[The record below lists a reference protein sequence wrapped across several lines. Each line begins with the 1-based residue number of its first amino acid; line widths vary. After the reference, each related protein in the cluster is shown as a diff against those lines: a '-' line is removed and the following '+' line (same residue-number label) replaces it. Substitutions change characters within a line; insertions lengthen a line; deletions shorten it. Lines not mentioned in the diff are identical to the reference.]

1 VFRLARLSLANRAV
15 VALATIAIFVLGA
28 LSLGSLKQELIPS
41 LELPAGAVVATY
53 PGASPE
59 VVEQRVTE
67 PLEAAALSVEG
78 IESVGSTASTGSSVT
93 TVQFEYGTD
102 MDAATQRLQTAVT
115 RTQSQLPEDV
125 EPQVVTGS
133 LDDLPVIQL
142 AAAGREGSGEDVDA
156 AALADTVDTVVVPTL
171 EDLDGVRSVAVTGGE
186 TDQVLVDVKTKKLAA
201 AGLTTQDVADVLKDN
216 GVVLPA
222 GTITDD
228 DVTYSVQAGSGI
240 DSVKELKALP
250 LVPDPAAAGA
260 TTGDATG
267 GTTGEIGDGTG
278 APPAADGTAPDAAGA
293 APGATP
299 EGAPEGSTAP
309 APEQAP
315 ESAGAPETAPQPP
328 AAPEPVT
335 LADVASVKVVPVDA
349 TSYSRL
355 DGESSLGVAITK
367 TPDGNTVDVSHAVQD
382 AMDDLRPELDEAGVT
397 TAVVFDQAPFIE
409 ESIEGLATEGGLGLL
424 FAVLVILVFLVS
436 LRSTLV
442 SAVSIPLSLAV
453 TFVVMN
459 ATGYTLN
466 ILTLGALTISIG
478 RVVDDAIVVIENI
491 KRHLSYGEDKKEAIL
506 TAVRE
511 VGGAITASTIS
522 TVAVFLPIALVG
534 GMVGE
539 LFRPFAMTVA
549 IAMLASLVVALTIV
563 PVLAYWFVK
572 APVVATDPDEA
583 ARVREAAE
591 AKERRGLW
599 QRAYVP
605 SLGAALRHPWVTL
618 VVAVAVL
625 GGTLALVPRLET
637 NFIGDSGQ
645 DTVTVTQAF
654 EPGASLEAQDAA
666 ATDVEEALAG
676 VDAVESVQTTVGS
689 ADAATAAFMGGGSA
703 PQATFAVTLDGDAD
717 GVAAQGEIRA
727 AVEPLADSGVT
738 TAVSVSGGDSG
749 FGSTTV
755 DLVVQ
760 ANDSDALDEA
770 AQQVTSAVSD
780 LDGVAEVS
788 NDLAAAQQVVQVA
801 VDREKTAEAGL
812 TETQVSGIVSGAM
825 DPEQTAGEVDL
836 GDGPIDVVVRTG
848 DAPATQAEIEEIEIP
863 TLTGTVPLTD
873 VATVE
878 KVDVPTS
885 ISRTDGGRSA
895 TVSVTPE
902 TQDVGTLSAEITAA
916 TDDLDLPAG
925 ATVEVGG
932 VAADQADAFAD
943 LGLALVAAIAI
954 VYLVMV
960 ATFGSLVQPLIL
972 LVSVPFSAT
981 GALLALLA
989 TDTPLGVPALI
1000 GVLMLVGIV
1009 VSNAIVLIDLINQYR
1024 DPAHGRP
1031 RPLEEAVREG
1041 ARKRLRPIV
1050 MTALA
1055 TIFALT
1061 PMAVGLTGGGSFIS
1075 RPLALVV
1082 IGGLVSSTL
1091 LTLFVV
1097 PVLYELIERRK
1108 ERRRARRAER
1118 VARRAERAELADRER
1133 AAEPA

>member
-1 VFRLARLSLANRAV
+1 MFRLARLSLANRAV
-15 VALATIAIFVLGA
+15 VALATLAIFVFGA
-28 LSLGSLKQELIPS
+28 MSLGSLKQELIPS

-53 PGASPE
+53 PGASPR
-59 VVEQRVTE
+59 VVEARVTE
-67 PLEAAALSVEG
+67 PLEAAAQSVEG
-78 IESVGSTASTGSSVT
+78 IEQIGSTASTGSSVT

-142 AAAGREGSGEDVDA
+142 AASGTDDSLPA
-156 AALADTVDTVVVPTL
+156 DDLAHTVDTVVVPAL
-171 EDLDGVRSVAVTGGE
+171 EDLDGVRSVAVSGGE
-186 TDQVLVDVKTKKLAA
+186 TDQVLVDVDTDELAA
-201 AGLTTQDVADVLKDN
+201 AGLTTEDVTAVLQDN

-240 DSVKELKALP
+240 DSVKELRALP
-250 LVPDPAAAGA
+250 LVPDPSAQAAPGA
-260 TTGDATG
+260 TATGDPTG
-267 GTTGEIGDGTG
+267 GTTGEIGDGTA
-278 APPAADGTAPDAAGA
+278 APP
-293 APGATP
+293 
-299 EGAPEGSTAP
+299 
-309 APEQAP
+309 QL
-315 ESAGAPETAPQPP
+315 
-328 AAPEPVT
+328 PEPVA
-335 LADVASVKVVPVDA
+335 LSDVATVEVVPVEA

-355 DGESSLGVAITK
+355 DGEPALGVAITK
-367 TPDGNTVDVSHAVQD
+367 TPDGNTVDVSHEVQD
-382 AMDDLRPELDEAGVT
+382 AIDELRPELEAAGVT

-409 ESIEGLATEGGLGLL
+409 ESIEGLATEGGLGLV
-424 FAVLVILVFLVS
+424 FAVIVILVFLLS

-453 TFVVMN
+453 TFLVMN
-459 ATGYTLN
+459 LTGYTLN

-491 KRHLSYGEDKKEAIL
+491 KRHLSYGEDKKDAIL

-511 VGGAITASTIS
+511 VGGAIAASTIC
-522 TVAVFLPIALVG
+522 TVAVFAPIAFVG

-563 PVLAYWFVK
+563 PVLAYWFVRTP
-572 APVVATDPDEA
+572 AVPASPDEA
-583 ARVREAAE
+583 ERVREAAE
-591 AKERRGLW
+591 RKERRGLW

-645 DTVTVTQAF
+645 DTVTVTQTF
-654 EPGASLEAQDAA
+654 ESGASLEAQDDAA
-666 ATDVEEALAG
+666 REVEDALAD

-689 ADAATAAFMGGGSA
+689 GDAAQAAFMGGGSA
-703 PQATFAVTLDGDAD
+703 AQATFSITLDPEAD
-717 GVAAQGEIRA
+717 GVAAQDAVRD
-727 AVEPLADSGVT
+727 AVEPLTGGVT
-738 TAVSVSGGDSG
+738 TEVSVSGGDSG
-749 FGSTTV
+749 FGGSTI
-755 DLVVQ
+755 DLAVT
-760 ANDSDALDEA
+760 ATDDDALDEA
-770 AQQVTSAVSD
+770 ARQVTQAMTG

-788 NDLAAAQQVVQVA
+788 NDLTAAQQVVQVE
-801 VDREKTAEAGL
+801 VDRQAAAEAGL
-812 TETQVSGIVSGAM
+812 TETQVSGVVAAAM
-825 DPEQTAGEVDL
+825 EPEETAGQVDL
-836 GDGPIDVVVRTG
+836 GDGPTDVVVRTG
-848 DAPATQAEIEEIEIP
+848 DAPATQAEIEDLQVP
-863 TLTGTVPLTD
+863 TAAGTVALTD

-878 KVDVPTS
+878 KVDVPTA
-885 ISRTDGGRSA
+885 ISRTDGERSA
-895 TVSVTPE
+895 TVSVTPG
-902 TQDVGTLSAEITAA
+902 TQDVGTLSTTITQEVDA
-916 TDDLDLPAG
+916 LDLPAG
-925 ATVEVGG
+925 ADVEIGG

-989 TDTPLGVPALI
+989 ADVPLGVPALI

-1024 DPAHGRP
+1024 DRGRSMDD
-1031 RPLEEAVREG
+1031 AVREG
-1041 ARKRLRPIV
+1041 SRKRLRPIV

-1061 PMAVGLTGGGSFIS
+1061 PMAIGLTGGGSFIS
-1075 RPLALVV
+1075 QPLALVV
-1082 IGGLVSSTL
+1082 IGGLISSTL

-1097 PVLYELIERRK
+1097 PVLYSLIERRN
-1108 ERRRARRAER
+1108 ERRRAKKQARAER
-1118 VARRAERAELADRER
+1118 RAAKKATKDR
-1133 AAEPA
+1133 AAEEAPQPA

>member
-1 VFRLARLSLANRAV
+1 VSVFRLARLSLANRAV
-15 VALATIAIFVLGA
+15 VALATIAIFVFGA
-28 LSLGSLKQELIPS
+28 MSLGSLKQELIPS

-67 PLEAAALSVEG
+67 PLEAAAQSVEG

-115 RTQSQLPEDV
+115 RIQSQLPEDV

-142 AAAGREGSGEDVDA
+142 AAAAGQDSGDDVDA
-156 AALADTVDTVVVPTL
+156 AALADTVDTVVVPAL

-250 LVPDPAAAGA
+250 IVPDPALAAGA
-260 TTGDATG
+260 TTGAGDATG
-267 GTTGEIGDGTG
+267 GTTGEVGDGTG
-278 APPAADGTAPDAAGA
+278 APPAADGSASGSTQGA
-293 APGATP
+293 EGATTP
-299 EGAPEGSTAP
+299 
-309 APEQAP
+309 QA
-315 ESAGAPETAPQPP
+315 P

-335 LADVASVKVVPVDA
+335 LADVATVQVVPVEA
-349 TSYSRL
+349 TSHSRL

-382 AMDDLRPELDEAGVT
+382 AMDDLRPELEEAGVT

-424 FAVLVILVFLVS
+424 FAVVIILVFLVS

-572 APVVATDPDEA
+572 APAVATDPAEA
-583 ARVREAAE
+583 ERVREAAE

-637 NFIGDSGQ
+637 TSSG
-645 DTVTVTQAF
+645 TPA
-654 EPGASLEAQDAA
+654 
-666 ATDVEEALAG
+666 
-676 VDAVESVQTTVGS
+676 
-689 ADAATAAFMGGGSA
+689 
-703 PQATFAVTLDGDAD
+703 
-717 GVAAQGEIRA
+717 
-727 AVEPLADSGVT
+727 
-738 TAVSVSGGDSG
+738 
-749 FGSTTV
+749 
-755 DLVVQ
+755 
-760 ANDSDALDEA
+760 
-770 AQQVTSAVSD
+770 
-780 LDGVAEVS
+780 
-788 NDLAAAQQVVQVA
+788 
-801 VDREKTAEAGL
+801 
-812 TETQVSGIVSGAM
+812 
-825 DPEQTAGEVDL
+825 
-836 GDGPIDVVVRTG
+836 RT
-848 DAPATQAEIEEIEIP
+848 PSP
-863 TLTGTVPLTD
+863 
-873 VATVE
+873 
-878 KVDVPTS
+878 
-885 ISRTDGGRSA
+885 
-895 TVSVTPE
+895 
-902 TQDVGTLSAEITAA
+902 
-916 TDDLDLPAG
+916 
-925 ATVEVGG
+925 
-932 VAADQADAFAD
+932 
-943 LGLALVAAIAI
+943 
-954 VYLVMV
+954 
-960 ATFGSLVQPLIL
+960 
-972 LVSVPFSAT
+972 
-981 GALLALLA
+981 
-989 TDTPLGVPALI
+989 
-1000 GVLMLVGIV
+1000 
-1009 VSNAIVLIDLINQYR
+1009 
-1024 DPAHGRP
+1024 
-1031 RPLEEAVREG
+1031 
-1041 ARKRLRPIV
+1041 
-1050 MTALA
+1050 
-1055 TIFALT
+1055 
-1061 PMAVGLTGGGSFIS
+1061 
-1075 RPLALVV
+1075 
-1082 IGGLVSSTL
+1082 
-1091 LTLFVV
+1091 
-1097 PVLYELIERRK
+1097 
-1108 ERRRARRAER
+1108 
-1118 VARRAERAELADRER
+1118 
-1133 AAEPA
+1133 

>member
-1 VFRLARLSLANRAV
+1 MFRLARLSLANRAV
-15 VALATIAIFVLGA
+15 VALATIAIFVFGA
-28 LSLGSLKQELIPS
+28 MSLGSLKQELIPS

-67 PLEAAALSVEG
+67 PLEAAAQSVEG
-78 IESVGSTASTGSSVT
+78 TESIGSTASTGSSVT

-115 RTQSQLPEDV
+115 RIQSQLPEDV

-142 AAAGREGSGEDVDA
+142 AAAGADGDVDA
-156 AALADTVDTVVVPTL
+156 AALADTVDTVVVPAL

-186 TDQVLVDVKTKKLAA
+186 TDQVLVDVRTKKLAE

-228 DVTYSVQAGSGI
+228 DVTYSVQAGSSI

-260 TTGDATG
+260 TTGAGDATG
-267 GTTGEIGDGTG
+267 GTTGEVGDGTG
-278 APPAADGTAPDAAGA
+278 APPAADGSAQDPAQGA
-293 APGATP
+293 
-299 EGAPEGSTAP
+299 EGA
-309 APEQAP
+309 
-315 ESAGAPETAPQPP
+315 TAPQTP

-335 LADVASVKVVPVDA
+335 LADVATVKVVPVEA
-349 TSYSRL
+349 TSHSRL

-382 AMDDLRPELDEAGVT
+382 AMDDLKPELEDAGVT

-424 FAVLVILVFLVS
+424 FAVIVILVFLVS

-491 KRHLSYGEDKKEAIL
+491 KRHLSYGEDKKAAIL

-572 APVVATDPDEA
+572 APAVATDPAEA
-583 ARVREAAE
+583 ERVREAAE

-645 DTVTVTQAF
+645 DTVTVTQTF
-654 EPGASLEAQDAA
+654 ETGASLEAQDAA
-666 ATDVEEALAG
+666 AGEVEDALAD

-689 ADAATAAFMGGGSA
+689 GDAAMAAFMGGGSS
-703 PQATFAVTLDGDAD
+703 PQATFAITLDPDAD
-717 GVAAQGEIRA
+717 GVEAQSEIRD
-727 AVEPLADSGVT
+727 AVEPLADTGVT
-738 TAVSVSGGDSG
+738 TEVSVSGGDSG
-749 FGSTTV
+749 FGSSTV

-760 ANDSDALDEA
+760 AHDSDDLESA
-770 AQQVTSAVSD
+770 AQQVTDAVSD
-780 LDGVAEVS
+780 LDGVAEVT
-788 NDLAAAQQVVQVA
+788 NDLSAAQQVVQVS
-801 VDREKTAEAGL
+801 VDREKAAEAGL

-836 GDGPIDVVVRTG
+836 GDGPIDVVVKTG
-848 DAPATQAEIEEIEIP
+848 DAPATQAEIEDLEVP
-863 TLTGTVPLTD
+863 TATGTVPLTD

-885 ISRTDGGRSA
+885 ISRTDGQRSA

-902 TQDVGTLSAEITAA
+902 TQDVGTLSADITAA

-925 ATVEVGG
+925 ATVEIGG
-932 VAADQADAFAD
+932 VAADQADAFSD

-1024 DPAHGRP
+1024 DPAHGHP
-1031 RPLEEAVREG
+1031 RSLDEAVREG

-1061 PMAVGLTGGGSFIS
+1061 PMAIGLTGGGSFIS
-1075 RPLALVV
+1075 QPLALVV
-1082 IGGLVSSTL
+1082 IGGLISSTL

-1108 ERRRARRAER
+1108 ERRGTKRDSRVVRKAEKAER
-1118 VARRAERAELADRER
+1118 AAARAAEKAEAAEEAAAVARRQAGTD
-1133 AAEPA
+1133 PA

>member
-1 VFRLARLSLANRAV
+1 MFRLARLSLANRAV
-15 VALATIAIFVLGA
+15 VALATIAIFVFGA
-28 LSLGSLKQELIPS
+28 MSLGSLKQELIPS

-67 PLEAAALSVEG
+67 PLEAAAQSVEG
-78 IESVGSTASTGSSVT
+78 IESIGSTASTGSSVT

-115 RTQSQLPEDV
+115 RIQSQLPEDV

-142 AAAGREGSGEDVDA
+142 AAAGADGDVDP
-156 AALADTVDTVVVPTL
+156 AALADTVDTVVVPAL

-228 DVTYSVQAGSGI
+228 DVTYSVQAGSSI
-240 DSVKELKALP
+240 ESVKELKALP
-250 LVPDPAAAGA
+250 LVPDPAAGAGA
-260 TTGDATG
+260 TTGAGDATG
-267 GTTGEIGDGTG
+267 GTTGEVGDGTG
-278 APPAADGTAPDAAGA
+278 APPAGA
-293 APGATP
+293 AT
-299 EGAPEGSTAP
+299 
-309 APEQAP
+309 QA
-315 ESAGAPETAPQPP
+315 P

-335 LADVASVKVVPVDA
+335 LADVASVEVVPVEA
-349 TSYSRL
+349 TSHSRL

-382 AMDDLRPELDEAGVT
+382 AMDDLKPELEDAGVT

-424 FAVLVILVFLVS
+424 FAVIVILVFLVS

-491 KRHLSYGEDKKEAIL
+491 KRHLSYGEDKKAAIL

-572 APVVATDPDEA
+572 APAVAADPAEA
-583 ARVREAAE
+583 ERIREAAE

-645 DTVTVTQAF
+645 DTVTVTQTF
-654 EPGASLEAQDAA
+654 ETGASLEAQDAA
-666 ATDVEEALAG
+666 ASEVEDALAG

-689 ADAATAAFMGGGSA
+689 GDAAMAAFMGGGSA
-703 PQATFAVTLDGDAD
+703 PQATFAITLDPEAD
-717 GVAAQGEIRA
+717 GVEAQTEIRD
-727 AVEPLADSGVT
+727 AVEPLAGAGVT
-738 TAVSVSGGDSG
+738 SEVSVSGGDSG

-760 ANDSDALDEA
+760 AHDSDDLESA
-770 AQQVTSAVSD
+770 AQQVTDAVSG
-780 LDGVAEVS
+780 LDGVAEVT
-788 NDLAAAQQVVQVA
+788 NDLAAAQQVVQVS
-801 VDREKTAEAGL
+801 VDREKAAEAGL

-836 GDGPIDVVVRTG
+836 GDGPIDVVVKTG
-848 DAPATQAEIEEIEIP
+848 DAPATQGEIEDLEIP
-863 TLTGTVPLTD
+863 TAAGMVPLTD

-885 ISRTDGGRSA
+885 ISRTDGERSA

-902 TQDVGTLSAEITAA
+902 TQDVGTLSADITAA

-925 ATVEVGG
+925 ATVEIGG

-1024 DPAHGRP
+1024 DPAHGQP
-1031 RPLEEAVREG
+1031 RSLDEAVREG

-1061 PMAVGLTGGGSFIS
+1061 PMAIGLTGGGSFIS
-1075 RPLALVV
+1075 QPLALVV
-1082 IGGLVSSTL
+1082 IGGLISSTL

-1108 ERRRARRAER
+1108 ERRRTKRDSRAVRKAEKAER
-1118 VARRAERAELADRER
+1118 AAARAAERAE
-1133 AAEPA
+1133 AAEEAAATARRQAGTDPA

>member
-1 VFRLARLSLANRAV
+1 MFRLARLSLANRAV
-15 VALATIAIFVLGA
+15 VALATIAIFVFGA
-28 LSLGSLKQELIPS
+28 MSLGSLKQELIPS

-67 PLEAAALSVEG
+67 PLEAAAQSVEG
-78 IESVGSTASTGSSVT
+78 IESIGSTASTGSSVT

-115 RTQSQLPEDV
+115 RIQSQLPEDV

-142 AAAGREGSGEDVDA
+142 AAAGADGDVDA
-156 AALADTVDTVVVPTL
+156 AALADTVDTVVVPAL

-186 TDQVLVDVKTKKLAA
+186 TDQVLVDVKTKKLAE

-228 DVTYSVQAGSGI
+228 DVTYSVQAGSSI

-260 TTGDATG
+260 TTGAGDATG
-267 GTTGEIGDGTG
+267 GTTGEVGDGTG
-278 APPAADGTAPDAAGA
+278 APPAADGAAQDPAQGA
-293 APGATP
+293 
-299 EGAPEGSTAP
+299 EGA
-309 APEQAP
+309 
-315 ESAGAPETAPQPP
+315 TAPQTP

-335 LADVASVKVVPVDA
+335 LADVATVKVVPVEA
-349 TSYSRL
+349 TSHSRL

-382 AMDDLRPELDEAGVT
+382 AMDDLKPELEDAGVT

-424 FAVLVILVFLVS
+424 FAVIVILVFLVS

-491 KRHLSYGEDKKEAIL
+491 KRHLSYGEDKKAAIL

-572 APVVATDPDEA
+572 APAVATDPAEA
-583 ARVREAAE
+583 ERVREAAE

-645 DTVTVTQAF
+645 DTVTVTQTF
-654 EPGASLEAQDAA
+654 ETGASLEAQDAA
-666 ATDVEEALAG
+666 AGEVEDALAD

-689 ADAATAAFMGGGSA
+689 GDAAMAAFMGGGSS
-703 PQATFAVTLDGDAD
+703 PQATFAITLDPDAD
-717 GVAAQGEIRA
+717 GVEAQSEIRD
-727 AVEPLADSGVT
+727 AVEPLADTGVT
-738 TAVSVSGGDSG
+738 TEVSVSGGDSG
-749 FGSTTV
+749 FGSSTV

-760 ANDSDALDEA
+760 AHDSDDLESA
-770 AQQVTSAVSD
+770 AQQVTDAVSD
-780 LDGVAEVS
+780 LDGVAEVT
-788 NDLAAAQQVVQVA
+788 NDLSAAQQVVQVS
-801 VDREKTAEAGL
+801 VDREKAAEAGL

-836 GDGPIDVVVRTG
+836 GDGPIDVVVKTG
-848 DAPATQAEIEEIEIP
+848 DAPATQAEIEDLEVP
-863 TLTGTVPLTD
+863 TATGTVPLTD

-885 ISRTDGGRSA
+885 ISRTDGQRSA

-902 TQDVGTLSAEITAA
+902 TQDVGTLSADITAA

-925 ATVEVGG
+925 ATVEIGG
-932 VAADQADAFAD
+932 VAADQADAFSD

-1024 DPAHGRP
+1024 DPAHGHP
-1031 RPLEEAVREG
+1031 RSLDEAVREG

-1061 PMAVGLTGGGSFIS
+1061 PMAIGLTGGGSFIS
-1075 RPLALVV
+1075 QPLALVV
-1082 IGGLVSSTL
+1082 IGGLISSTL

-1108 ERRRARRAER
+1108 ERRGTKRDSRVVRKAEKAER
-1118 VARRAERAELADRER
+1118 AAARAAEKAEAAEEAAAVARRQAGTD
-1133 AAEPA
+1133 PA

>member
-1 VFRLARLSLANRAV
+1 MFRLARLSLANRAV
-15 VALATIAIFVLGA
+15 VALATIAIFVFGA
-28 LSLGSLKQELIPS
+28 MSLGSLKQELIPS

-67 PLEAAALSVEG
+67 PLEAAAQSVEG

-115 RTQSQLPEDV
+115 RIQSQLPEDV

-142 AAAGREGSGEDVDA
+142 AAAASQDTDEDLDA
-156 AALADTVDTVVVPTL
+156 AALADTVDSVVVPAL

-186 TDQVLVDVKTKKLAA
+186 TDQVLVDVKTKKLAE

-228 DVTYSVQAGSGI
+228 DVTYSVQAGSSI

-260 TTGDATG
+260 TTGAGDATG
-267 GTTGEIGDGTG
+267 GTTGEVGDGTG
-278 APPAADGTAPDAAGA
+278 APPAADGSAQDPAQGA
-293 APGATP
+293 
-299 EGAPEGSTAP
+299 EGA
-309 APEQAP
+309 
-315 ESAGAPETAPQPP
+315 TAPQTP

-335 LADVASVKVVPVDA
+335 LADVATVKVVPVEA
-349 TSYSRL
+349 TSHSRL

-382 AMDDLRPELDEAGVT
+382 AMDDLKPELEDAGVT

-424 FAVLVILVFLVS
+424 FAVIVILVFLVS

-491 KRHLSYGEDKKEAIL
+491 KRHLSYGEDKKAAIL

-572 APVVATDPDEA
+572 APAVATDPAEA
-583 ARVREAAE
+583 ERVREAAE

-645 DTVTVTQAF
+645 DTVTVTQTF
-654 EPGASLEAQDAA
+654 ETGASLEAQDAA
-666 ATDVEEALAG
+666 AGEVEDALAG

-689 ADAATAAFMGGGSA
+689 GDAAMAAFMGGGSA
-703 PQATFAVTLDGDAD
+703 PQATFAITLDADAD
-717 GVAAQGEIRA
+717 GVQAQSEIRD
-727 AVEPLADSGVT
+727 AVEPLADTGVT
-738 TAVSVSGGDSG
+738 TEVSVSGGDSG
-749 FGSTTV
+749 FGSSTV

-760 ANDSDALDEA
+760 AHDSDDLESA
-770 AQQVTSAVSD
+770 AQQVTDAVSD
-780 LDGVAEVS
+780 LDGVAEVT
-788 NDLAAAQQVVQVA
+788 NDLSAAQQVVQVS
-801 VDREKTAEAGL
+801 VDREKAAEAGL

-836 GDGPIDVVVRTG
+836 GDGPIDVVVKTG
-848 DAPATQAEIEEIEIP
+848 DAPATQAEIEDLEVP
-863 TLTGTVPLTD
+863 TAAGMVPLTD

-885 ISRTDGGRSA
+885 ISRTDGQRSA

-902 TQDVGTLSAEITAA
+902 TQDVGTLSADITAA
-916 TDDLDLPAG
+916 TDELDLPAG
-925 ATVEVGG
+925 ATVEIGG
-932 VAADQADAFAD
+932 VAADQADAFSD

-1024 DPAHGRP
+1024 DPAHGHP
-1031 RPLEEAVREG
+1031 RSLDEAVREG

-1061 PMAVGLTGGGSFIS
+1061 PMAIGLTGGGSFIS
-1075 RPLALVV
+1075 QPLALVV
-1082 IGGLVSSTL
+1082 IGGLISSTL

-1108 ERRRARRAER
+1108 ERRGTKRDSRVVRKAEKAER
-1118 VARRAERAELADRER
+1118 AAARAAEKAEAAEEAAAVARRQAGTD
-1133 AAEPA
+1133 PA

>member
-1 VFRLARLSLANRAV
+1 MFRLARLSLANRAV
-15 VALATIAIFVLGA
+15 VALATIAIFVFGA
-28 LSLGSLKQELIPS
+28 MSLGSLKQELIPS

-67 PLEAAALSVEG
+67 PLEAAAQSVEG
-78 IESVGSTASTGSSVT
+78 IESIGSTASTGSSVT

-115 RTQSQLPEDV
+115 RIQSQLPEDV

-142 AAAGREGSGEDVDA
+142 AAAGSQDAGEDVDP
-156 AALADTVDTVVVPTL
+156 AALADTVDTVVVPAL

-186 TDQVLVDVKTKKLAA
+186 TDQVLVDVKTKKLAE

-222 GTITDD
+222 GTVTDD
-228 DVTYSVQAGSGI
+228 DVTYSVQAGSSI
-240 DSVKELKALP
+240 DSVKELKSLP
-250 LVPDPAAAGA
+250 LVPDPAVGAGA
-260 TTGDATG
+260 TTGAGDATG
-267 GTTGEIGDGTG
+267 GTTGQVGDGTG
-278 APPAADGTAPDAAGA
+278 APPAADGSTQ
-293 APGATP
+293 GAT
-299 EGAPEGSTAP
+299 
-309 APEQAP
+309 
-315 ESAGAPETAPQPP
+315 QPP

-335 LADVASVKVVPVDA
+335 LADVATVEVVPVEA
-349 TSYSRL
+349 TSHSRL

-367 TPDGNTVDVSHAVQD
+367 TPDGNTVEVSHAVQD
-382 AMDDLRPELDEAGVT
+382 AMDDLRPELADAGVT

-424 FAVLVILVFLVS
+424 FAVIVILVFLVS

-491 KRHLSYGEDKKEAIL
+491 KRHLSYGEDKKAAIL

-572 APVVATDPDEA
+572 APAVATDPAEA
-583 ARVREAAE
+583 ERVREAAE

-605 SLGAALRHPWVTL
+605 SLAASLRHPWVTL

-645 DTVTVTQAF
+645 DTVTVTQTF
-654 EPGASLEAQDAA
+654 ETGASLEAQDAA
-666 ATDVEEALAG
+666 ASEVEDALSG

-689 ADAATAAFMGGGSA
+689 GDAAMAAFMGGGSA
-703 PQATFAVTLDGDAD
+703 PQASFAITLDPDAD
-717 GVAAQGEIRA
+717 GVEAQGEIRD
-727 AVEPLADSGVT
+727 AVEPLAGTGVT
-738 TAVSVSGGDSG
+738 SEVSVSGGDSG
-749 FGSTTV
+749 FGSSTV

-760 ANDSDALDEA
+760 AHDSDDLETA
-770 AQQVTSAVSD
+770 AQDVTDAVSG
-780 LDGVAEVS
+780 LDGVAEVT
-788 NDLAAAQQVVQVA
+788 NDLAAAQQVVQVS
-801 VDREKTAEAGL
+801 VDREKAAEAGL

-836 GDGPIDVVVRTG
+836 GDGPVDVVVKTG
-848 DAPATQAEIEEIEIP
+848 DAPATQSEIEDLEVP
-863 TLTGTVPLTD
+863 TAAGMVPLTD

-885 ISRTDGGRSA
+885 ISRADGARSA

-902 TQDVGTLSAEITAA
+902 TQDVGTLSADITAA
-916 TDDLDLPAG
+916 TDELDLPAG
-925 ATVEVGG
+925 ATVEIGG

-989 TDTPLGVPALI
+989 TNTPLGVPALI

-1024 DPAHGRP
+1024 DPAHGQP
-1031 RPLEEAVREG
+1031 RSLDEAVREG

-1061 PMAVGLTGGGSFIS
+1061 PMAIGLTGGGSFIS
-1075 RPLALVV
+1075 QPLALVV
-1082 IGGLVSSTL
+1082 IGGLISSTL

-1108 ERRRARRAER
+1108 ERRQGKRDTRAQRK
-1118 VARRAERAELADRER
+1118 AERAEHAADR
-1133 AAEPA
+1133 AAEKAKAAEEAAAVARRQAGTDPA

>member
-1 VFRLARLSLANRAV
+1 MFRLARLSLANRAV
-15 VALATIAIFVLGA
+15 VALATLAIFVFGA
-28 LSLGSLKQELIPS
+28 MSLGSLKQELIPS

-67 PLEAAALSVEG
+67 PLEAAAQSVEG

-115 RTQSQLPEDV
+115 RIQSQLPEDV
-125 EPQVVTGS
+125 EPQVITGS

-142 AAAGREGSGEDVDA
+142 AAAADQDAGEDVDA
-156 AALADTVDTVVVPTL
+156 AALADTVDSVVVPAL

-186 TDQVLVDVKTKKLAA
+186 TDQVLVDVKTKKLAE

-228 DVTYSVQAGSGI
+228 DVTYSVQAGSSI

-250 LVPDPAAAGA
+250 LVPDPAAAAGA
-260 TTGDATG
+260 TTGAGDATG
-267 GTTGEIGDGTG
+267 GTTGEVGDGTG
-278 APPAADGTAPDAAGA
+278 APPAADGSAPGSAQGA
-293 APGATP
+293 EGATP
-299 EGAPEGSTAP
+299 QT
-309 APEQAP
+309 
-315 ESAGAPETAPQPP
+315 P

-335 LADVASVKVVPVDA
+335 LSDVATVKVVPVEA
-349 TSYSRL
+349 TSHSRL

-382 AMDDLRPELDEAGVT
+382 AMDDLKPELEDAGVT

-424 FAVLVILVFLVS
+424 FAVIVILVFLVS

-491 KRHLSYGEDKKEAIL
+491 KRHLSYGEDKKAAIL

-572 APVVATDPDEA
+572 APAVATDPAEA
-583 ARVREAAE
+583 ERVREAAE

-645 DTVTVTQAF
+645 DTVTVTQTF
-654 EPGASLEAQDAA
+654 ETGASLEAQDAA
-666 ATDVEEALAG
+666 ATEVEDALAG

-689 ADAATAAFMGGGSA
+689 GDAAMAAFMGGGSA
-703 PQATFAVTLDGDAD
+703 PQATFAVTLDSDAD
-717 GVAAQGEIRA
+717 GVEAQTEIRD
-727 AVEPLADSGVT
+727 AVEPLADTGVT
-738 TAVSVSGGDSG
+738 TEVSVSGGDSG
-749 FGSTTV
+749 FGSSTV

-760 ANDSDALDEA
+760 AHDSDDLEAA
-770 AQQVTSAVSD
+770 AQQVTDAVAD
-780 LDGVAEVS
+780 LDGVAEVT
-788 NDLAAAQQVVQVA
+788 NDLSAAQQVVQVS
-801 VDREKTAEAGL
+801 VDREKAAEAGL

-836 GDGPIDVVVRTG
+836 GDGPIDVVVKTG
-848 DAPATQAEIEEIEIP
+848 DAPATQAEIEDLEVP
-863 TLTGTVPLTD
+863 TAAGMVPLTD

-885 ISRTDGGRSA
+885 ISRTDGERSA

-902 TQDVGTLSAEITAA
+902 TQDVGTLSADITTA

-925 ATVEVGG
+925 ATVEIGG

-1024 DPAHGRP
+1024 DPAHGQP
-1031 RPLEEAVREG
+1031 RSLDEAVREG

-1061 PMAVGLTGGGSFIS
+1061 PMAIGLTGGGSFIS
-1075 RPLALVV
+1075 QPLALVV
-1082 IGGLVSSTL
+1082 IGGLISSTL

-1108 ERRRARRAER
+1108 ERRRTKRDSRVVRKAEKAER
-1118 VARRAERAELADRER
+1118 AAARAAEKAEAAEEAAAVARRQAGTDSA
-1133 AAEPA
+1133 

>member
-1 VFRLARLSLANRAV
+1 MFRLARLSLANRAV
-15 VALATIAIFVLGA
+15 VALATIAIFVFGA
-28 LSLGSLKQELIPS
+28 MSLGSLKQELIPS

-67 PLEAAALSVEG
+67 PLEAAAQSVEG

-115 RTQSQLPEDV
+115 RIQSQLPEDV

-142 AAAGREGSGEDVDA
+142 AAAASQDTDEDVDA
-156 AALADTVDTVVVPTL
+156 AALADTVDSVVVPAL

-186 TDQVLVDVKTKKLAA
+186 TDQVLVDVKTKKLAE

-228 DVTYSVQAGSGI
+228 DVTYSVQAGSSI

-260 TTGDATG
+260 TTGAGDATG
-267 GTTGEIGDGTG
+267 GTTGEVGDGTG
-278 APPAADGTAPDAAGA
+278 APPAADGSAQDPAQGA
-293 APGATP
+293 
-299 EGAPEGSTAP
+299 EGA
-309 APEQAP
+309 
-315 ESAGAPETAPQPP
+315 TAPQTP
-328 AAPEPVT
+328 AASEPVT
-335 LADVASVKVVPVDA
+335 LADVATVKVVPVEA
-349 TSYSRL
+349 TSHSRL

-382 AMDDLRPELDEAGVT
+382 AMDDLKPELEDAGVT

-424 FAVLVILVFLVS
+424 FAVIVILVFLVS

-491 KRHLSYGEDKKEAIL
+491 KRHLSYGEDKKAAIL

-572 APVVATDPDEA
+572 APAVATDPAEA
-583 ARVREAAE
+583 ERVREAAE

-645 DTVTVTQAF
+645 DTVTVTQTF
-654 EPGASLEAQDAA
+654 ETGASLEAQDAA
-666 ATDVEEALAG
+666 AGEVEDALAG

-689 ADAATAAFMGGGSA
+689 GDAAMAAFMGGGSA
-703 PQATFAVTLDGDAD
+703 PQATFAITLDADADAD
-717 GVAAQGEIRA
+717 GVQAQSEIRD
-727 AVEPLADSGVT
+727 AVEPLADTGVT
-738 TAVSVSGGDSG
+738 TEVSVSGGDSG

-760 ANDSDALDEA
+760 AHDSDDLESA
-770 AQQVTSAVSD
+770 AQQVTDAVSD
-780 LDGVAEVS
+780 LDGVAEVT
-788 NDLAAAQQVVQVA
+788 NDLSAAQQVVQVS
-801 VDREKTAEAGL
+801 VDREKAAEAGL

-836 GDGPIDVVVRTG
+836 GDGPIDVVVKTG
-848 DAPATQAEIEEIEIP
+848 DAPATQAEIEDLEVP
-863 TLTGTVPLTD
+863 TAAGMVPLTD

-885 ISRTDGGRSA
+885 ISRTDGQRSA

-902 TQDVGTLSAEITAA
+902 TQDVGTLSADITAA

-925 ATVEVGG
+925 ATVEIGG
-932 VAADQADAFAD
+932 VAADQADAFSD

-1024 DPAHGRP
+1024 DPAHGHP
-1031 RPLEEAVREG
+1031 RSLDEAVREG

-1061 PMAVGLTGGGSFIS
+1061 PMAIGLTGGGSFIS
-1075 RPLALVV
+1075 QPLALVV
-1082 IGGLVSSTL
+1082 IGGLISSTL

-1108 ERRRARRAER
+1108 ERRGTKRDSRVVRKAEKAER
-1118 VARRAERAELADRER
+1118 AAARAAEKAEAAEEAAAVARRQAGTD
-1133 AAEPA
+1133 PA

>member
-1 VFRLARLSLANRAV
+1 MFRLARLSLANRAV
-15 VALATIAIFVLGA
+15 VALATIAIFVFGA
-28 LSLGSLKQELIPS
+28 MSLGSLKQELIPS

-67 PLEAAALSVEG
+67 PVEAAAQSVEG
-78 IESVGSTASTGSSVT
+78 IESIGSTASTGSSVT

-115 RTQSQLPEDV
+115 RIQSQLPEDV

-142 AAAGREGSGEDVDA
+142 AAAADEDAGEDVDA
-156 AALADTVDTVVVPTL
+156 ATLADTVDTVVVPAL

-186 TDQVLVDVKTKKLAA
+186 TDQVLVDVNTKKLAA

-228 DVTYSVQAGSGI
+228 DVTYSVQAGSSI

-250 LVPDPAAAGA
+250 LVPDPATAAGA
-260 TTGDATG
+260 TTGAGDATG
-267 GTTGEIGDGTG
+267 GTTGEVGDGTG
-278 APPAADGTAPDAAGA
+278 APPADGSAQGI
-293 APGATP
+293 PGAT
-299 EGAPEGSTAP
+299 
-309 APEQAP
+309 QA
-315 ESAGAPETAPQPP
+315 P

-335 LADVASVKVVPVDA
+335 LADVATVKVVPVEA
-349 TSYSRL
+349 TSHSRL
-355 DGESSLGVAITK
+355 DGESSLGIAITK

-382 AMDDLRPELDEAGVT
+382 AMDDLRPELEDAGVT

-424 FAVLVILVFLVS
+424 FAVIVILVFLVS

-491 KRHLSYGEDKKEAIL
+491 KRHLSYGEDKKAAIL

-572 APVVATDPDEA
+572 APTVATDPAEA
-583 ARVREAAE
+583 ERVREAAE

-645 DTVTVTQAF
+645 DTVTVTQTF
-654 EPGASLEAQDAA
+654 ETGASLEAQDAA
-666 ATDVEEALAG
+666 ATEVEDALAD

-689 ADAATAAFMGGGSA
+689 GDAAMAAFMGGGSA
-703 PQATFAVTLDGDAD
+703 PQATFAITLDPDAD
-717 GVAAQGEIRA
+717 GVEAQAEIRD
-727 AVEPLADSGVT
+727 AVEPLAGTGVT
-738 TAVSVSGGDSG
+738 SEVSVSGGDSG
-749 FGSTTV
+749 FGSSTV

-760 ANDSDALDEA
+760 SHDSDDLEAA
-770 AQQVTSAVSD
+770 AQQVTDAVAD
-780 LDGVAEVS
+780 LDGVAEVT
-788 NDLAAAQQVVQVA
+788 NDLSAAQQVVQVS
-801 VDREKTAEAGL
+801 VDREKAAEAGL

-836 GDGPIDVVVRTG
+836 GDGPIDVVVKTG
-848 DAPATQAEIEEIEIP
+848 DAPATQAEIEDLEIP
-863 TLTGTVPLTD
+863 TAAGTVPLTD

-885 ISRTDGGRSA
+885 ISRTDGQRSA

-902 TQDVGTLSAEITAA
+902 TQDVGTLSADITAA

-925 ATVEVGG
+925 ATVEIGG
-932 VAADQADAFAD
+932 VASDQADAFAD

-1024 DPAHGRP
+1024 ERGRG
-1031 RPLEEAVREG
+1031 LEDAVREG

-1061 PMAVGLTGGGSFIS
+1061 PMAIGLTGGGSFIS
-1075 RPLALVV
+1075 QPLALVV
-1082 IGGLVSSTL
+1082 IGGLISSTL

-1108 ERRRARRAER
+1108 ERRRT
-1118 VARRAERAELADRER
+1118 
-1133 AAEPA
+1133 

>member
-1 VFRLARLSLANRAV
+1 MFRLARLSLANRAV
-15 VALATIAIFVLGA
+15 VALATIAIFVFGV

-41 LELPAGAVVATY
+41 LQLPAGAVVAVY

-59 VVEQRVTE
+59 VVEERVTE
-67 PLEAAALSVEG
+67 PLEAAAQSVEG
-78 IESVGSTASTGSSVT
+78 IESIGSTASTGSSVT

-102 MDAATQRLQTAVT
+102 MDAATQRLQTAIT

-125 EPQVVTGS
+125 EPQVITGS

-142 AAAGREGSGEDVDA
+142 AAAGVDGSVDA
-156 AALADTVDTVVVPTL
+156 AELADTVDTVVVPAL
-171 EDLDGVRSVAVTGGE
+171 EDLDDVRSVAVTGGE
-186 TDQVLVDVKTKKLAA
+186 TDQVLVDVDAEKLAA
-201 AGLTTQDVADVLKDN
+201 AGLTTQDVSTVLEDN

-228 DVTYSVQAGSGI
+228 DATYSVQTGSSI
-240 DSVKELKALP
+240 ESVEDLEGLP
-250 LVPDPAAAGA
+250 LVVDPAAAAAAGEA

-267 GTTGEIGDGTG
+267 GTTGEIGDGSS
-278 APPAADGTAPDAAGA
+278 APPAP
-293 APGATP
+293 ATM
-299 EGAPEGSTAP
+299 S
-309 APEQAP
+309 
-315 ESAGAPETAPQPP
+315 
-328 AAPEPVT
+328 
-335 LADVASVKVVPVDA
+335 DVATVEVVPVEA
-349 TSYSRL
+349 SSYSRL
-355 DGESSLGVAITK
+355 DGEPSLGVAITK
-367 TPDGNTVDVSHAVQD
+367 TPDGNTVEVSHAVQD
-382 AMDDLRPELDEAGVT
+382 ALDDLQPELEAAGVT

-409 ESIEGLATEGGLGLL
+409 ESIEGLATEGGLGLV
-424 FAVLVILVFLVS
+424 FAVIVILVFLLS

-453 TFVVMN
+453 TFLVMN
-459 ATGYTLN
+459 LTGYTLN

-491 KRHLSYGEDKKEAIL
+491 KRHLSYGEEKKAAIL

-511 VGGAITASTIS
+511 VGGAIAASTIC
-522 TVAVFLPIALVG
+522 TVAVFAPIALVG

-539 LFRPFAMTVA
+539 LFRPFAVTVA

-572 APVVATDPDEA
+572 TPVVAADEA
-583 ARVREAAE
+583 EAEAVREAAE

-645 DTVTVTQAF
+645 DTVTVTQTF
-654 EPGASLEAQDAA
+654 EPGTSLEAQDAA
-666 ATDVEEALAG
+666 AAEVEDALAD
-676 VDAVESVQTTVGS
+676 VDAVESVQSTVGTG
-689 ADAATAAFMGGGSA
+689 DAAQAAFMGGGSE
-703 PQATFAVTLDGDAD
+703 PQATFAITLDPEAD
-717 GVAAQGEIRA
+717 GVAAQDEIRA
-727 AVEPLADSGVT
+727 AVEPLAGGVT

-749 FGSTTV
+749 FGGTTV

-760 ANDSDALDEA
+760 ANDADDLEEA
-770 AQQVTSAVSD
+770 ASAVEDAVAD

-788 NDLAAAQQVVQVA
+788 NDLAAAQQVVQVT
-801 VDREKTAEAGL
+801 VDREAAAELGL

-825 DPEQTAGEVDL
+825 QPEQTVGEVDL
-836 GDGPIDVVVRTG
+836 GDGPTDVVVKTG
-848 DAPATQAEIEEIEIP
+848 DAPATQGEIEDLEIP
-863 TLTGTVPLTD
+863 TATGTVPLTD

-878 KVDVPTS
+878 RVDVPTS
-885 ISRTDGGRSA
+885 ISRTDGERSA

-902 TQDVGTLSAEITAA
+902 TQDVGTLSAEITTA
-916 TDDLDLPAG
+916 TQDLDLPAG

-1024 DPAHGRP
+1024 ERGRSVDD
-1031 RPLEEAVREG
+1031 AVREG
-1041 ARKRLRPIV
+1041 SRKRLRPIV

-1061 PMAVGLTGGGSFIS
+1061 PMAVGLTGGGAFIS
-1075 RPLALVV
+1075 QPLALVV
-1082 IGGLVSSTL
+1082 IGGLISSTL

-1097 PVLYELIERRK
+1097 PVLYTLIERRK
-1108 ERRRARRAER
+1108 DRRRAKRDARALRRAEKAA
-1118 VARRAERAELADRER
+1118 ARAEDKAERARVEAKIAEQK
-1133 AAEPA
+1133 AAEAPTAG

>member
-1 VFRLARLSLANRAV
+1 MFRLARLSLANRAV
-15 VALATIAIFVLGA
+15 VALATIAIFVFGA
-28 LSLGSLKQELIPS
+28 MSLGSLKQELIPS

-67 PLEAAALSVEG
+67 PLEAAAQSVEG
-78 IESVGSTASTGSSVT
+78 IESIGSTASTGSSVT

-115 RTQSQLPEDV
+115 RIQSQLPEDV

-142 AAAGREGSGEDVDA
+142 AAAGADGDVDA
-156 AALADTVDTVVVPTL
+156 AALADTVDTVVVPAL

-186 TDQVLVDVKTKKLAA
+186 TDQVLVDVKTKKLAE

-228 DVTYSVQAGSGI
+228 DVTYSVQAGSSI

-260 TTGDATG
+260 TTGAGDATG
-267 GTTGEIGDGTG
+267 GTTGEVGDGTG
-278 APPAADGTAPDAAGA
+278 APPAADAAQDPAQGA
-293 APGATP
+293 
-299 EGAPEGSTAP
+299 EGA
-309 APEQAP
+309 
-315 ESAGAPETAPQPP
+315 TAPQTP

-335 LADVASVKVVPVDA
+335 LADVATVKVVPVEA
-349 TSYSRL
+349 TSHSRL

-382 AMDDLRPELDEAGVT
+382 AMDDLKPELEDAGVT

-424 FAVLVILVFLVS
+424 FAVIVILVFLVS

-491 KRHLSYGEDKKEAIL
+491 KRHLSYGEDKKAAIL

-572 APVVATDPDEA
+572 APAVGTDPAEA
-583 ARVREAAE
+583 ERVREAAE

-645 DTVTVTQAF
+645 DTVTVTQTF
-654 EPGASLEAQDAA
+654 ETGASLEAQDAA
-666 ATDVEEALAG
+666 AGEVEDALAD

-689 ADAATAAFMGGGSA
+689 GDAAMAAFMGGGSA
-703 PQATFAVTLDGDAD
+703 PQATFAITLDPDAD
-717 GVAAQGEIRA
+717 GVEAQSEIRD
-727 AVEPLADSGVT
+727 AVEPLADTGVT
-738 TAVSVSGGDSG
+738 TEVSVSGGDSG
-749 FGSTTV
+749 FGSSTV

-760 ANDSDALDEA
+760 AHDSDDLESA
-770 AQQVTSAVSD
+770 AQQVTDAVSD
-780 LDGVAEVS
+780 LDGVAEVT
-788 NDLAAAQQVVQVA
+788 NDLSAAQQVVQVS
-801 VDREKTAEAGL
+801 VDREKAAEAGL

-836 GDGPIDVVVRTG
+836 GDGPIDVVVKTG
-848 DAPATQAEIEEIEIP
+848 DAPATQAEIEDLEVP
-863 TLTGTVPLTD
+863 TATGTVPLTD

-885 ISRTDGGRSA
+885 ISRTDGQRSA

-902 TQDVGTLSAEITAA
+902 TQDVGTLSADITAA

-925 ATVEVGG
+925 ATVEIGG
-932 VAADQADAFAD
+932 VAADQADAFSD

-1024 DPAHGRP
+1024 DPAHGHP
-1031 RPLEEAVREG
+1031 RSLDEAVREG

-1061 PMAVGLTGGGSFIS
+1061 PMAIGLTGGGSFIS
-1075 RPLALVV
+1075 QPLALVV
-1082 IGGLVSSTL
+1082 IGGLISSTL

-1108 ERRRARRAER
+1108 ERRRTKRDSRVVRKAEKAER
-1118 VARRAERAELADRER
+1118 AAARAAEKAEAAEEAAAVARRQAGTD
-1133 AAEPA
+1133 PA

>member
-1 VFRLARLSLANRAV
+1 MFRLARLSLANRAV
-15 VALATIAIFVLGA
+15 VALATIAIFVFGA
-28 LSLGSLKQELIPS
+28 MSLGSLKQELIPS

-67 PLEAAALSVEG
+67 PLEAAAQSVEG
-78 IESVGSTASTGSSVT
+78 IESIGSTASTGSSVT

-115 RTQSQLPEDV
+115 RIQSQLPEDV

-142 AAAGREGSGEDVDA
+142 AAAADEDTGEDVDA
-156 AALADTVDTVVVPTL
+156 AALADTVDTVVVPAL

-186 TDQVLVDVKTKKLAA
+186 TDQVLVDVNTKKLAA
-201 AGLTTQDVADVLKDN
+201 AGLTTQDVADVLQDN

-228 DVTYSVQAGSGI
+228 DVTYSVQAGSSIG
-240 DSVKELKALP
+240 SVKELKALP
-250 LVPDPAAAGA
+250 LVPDPAAAAGA
-260 TTGDATG
+260 TTGAGDATG
-267 GTTGEIGDGTG
+267 GTTGEVGDGTG
-278 APPAADGTAPDAAGA
+278 APPAD
-293 APGATP
+293 GATIP
-299 EGAPEGSTAP
+299 
-309 APEQAP
+309 QA
-315 ESAGAPETAPQPP
+315 P

-335 LADVASVKVVPVDA
+335 LADVATVKVVPVEA
-349 TSYSRL
+349 TSHSRL
-355 DGESSLGVAITK
+355 DGESSLGIAITK

-382 AMDDLRPELDEAGVT
+382 AMDDLRPELEDAGVT

-424 FAVLVILVFLVS
+424 FAVIVILVFLVS

-491 KRHLSYGEDKKEAIL
+491 KRHLSYGEDKKAAIL

-572 APVVATDPDEA
+572 APTVAADPAEA
-583 ARVREAAE
+583 ERVREAAE

-645 DTVTVTQAF
+645 DTVTVTQTF
-654 EPGASLEAQDAA
+654 ETGASLEAQDAA
-666 ATDVEEALAG
+666 ATEVEDALAD

-689 ADAATAAFMGGGSA
+689 GDAAMAAFMGGGSA
-703 PQATFAVTLDGDAD
+703 PQATFAITLDPDAD
-717 GVAAQGEIRA
+717 GVEAQTEIRD
-727 AVEPLADSGVT
+727 AVEPLAGTGVT
-738 TAVSVSGGDSG
+738 SEVSVSGGDSG
-749 FGSTTV
+749 FGSSTV

-760 ANDSDALDEA
+760 SHDSDDLEAA
-770 AQQVTSAVSD
+770 AQQVTDAVAD
-780 LDGVAEVS
+780 LDGVAEVT
-788 NDLAAAQQVVQVA
+788 NDLSAAQQVVQVS
-801 VDREKTAEAGL
+801 VDREKAAEAGL

-836 GDGPIDVVVRTG
+836 GDGPIDVVVKTG
-848 DAPATQAEIEEIEIP
+848 DAPATQAEIEDLEIP
-863 TLTGTVPLTD
+863 TAAGTVPLTD

-885 ISRTDGGRSA
+885 ISRTDGQRSA

-902 TQDVGTLSAEITAA
+902 TQDVGTLSADITAA

-925 ATVEVGG
+925 ATVEIGG
-932 VAADQADAFAD
+932 VASDQADAFAD

-1024 DPAHGRP
+1024 ERGRG
-1031 RPLEEAVREG
+1031 LEDAVREG

-1061 PMAVGLTGGGSFIS
+1061 PMAIGLTGGGSFIS
-1075 RPLALVV
+1075 QPLALVV
-1082 IGGLVSSTL
+1082 IGGLISSTL

-1108 ERRRARRAER
+1108 ERRRSKRDSRAVRKAEKAER
-1118 VARRAERAELADRER
+1118 AAARAAEKAEAAEEAAAVARRQAGTD
-1133 AAEPA
+1133 PA